1 MAFDSDIRE
10 ARRETTSSVIRGR
23 GILLQVGGG
32 KDTLV
37 YDAVAFTIRQR
48 LNHLRGRK
56 AIIPLTDGISGDGAS
71 TYERSI
77 SDAEQAGTLVY
88 AIQFEP
94 YKEAMKHFMK
104 PSVKATALE
113 KKEFQEFKLLH
124 EKGSSYLEEL
134 ARKSGGKSYKADGLK
149 DFSEAFATIVKEL
162 SQPVQSRLLPAPLPK
177 HGERTPDQSR
187 C

>member
-1 MAFDSDIRE
+1 M
-10 ARRETTSSVIRGR
+10 
-23 GILLQVGGG
+23 
-32 KDTLV
+32 
-37 YDAVAFTIRQR
+37 
-48 LNHLRGRK
+48 
-56 AIIPLTDGISGDGAS
+56 
-71 TYERSI
+71 
-77 SDAEQAGTLVY
+77 Y

-134 ARKSGGKSYKADGLK
+134 ARKTGGRSFKADVVK

-162 SQPVQSRLLPAPLPK
+162 SSQYSLGYYPQPLPK
-177 HGERTPDQSR
+177 HGERRRIKVAVDLPNVGVRTRGDYIFTTQ
-187 C
+187 